1 MGLFDLFGS
10 KNSSKSVEEQIHEI
24 IEKNVQATIR
34 KQGGN
39 IMGGYL
45 VIATIMDT
53 ENALKNDRS
62 LFLSSGLT
70 KVEYENLVH
79 EISQQMFEKY
89 IER

>member
-10 KNSSKSVEEQIHEI
+10 KNSSKSVEEQIHDI